1 MIDLSSY
8 ELLVT
13 TCTPEFLESRKHF
26 PENVLPRHLL
36 LSQVHD
42 ELIDVPVL
50 IRLMLGHNSSVGIN
64 EQVGLRALAPLPLVT
79 SVQSAAV
86 HTSVE
91 HVVLFLKKELQFL
104 HIQFACKLIF
114 FIY

>member
-1 MIDLSSY
+1 VSAAVIDLSSY

-36 LSQVHD
+36 LPKVHD

-50 IRLMLGHNSSVGIN
+50 IGLMLGHNPSIGIN
-64 EQVGLRALAPLPLVT
+64 E
-79 SVQSAAV
+79 
-86 HTSVE
+86 
-91 HVVLFLKKELQFL
+91 
-104 HIQFACKLIF
+104 
-114 FIY
+114 